1 MLSLSVA
8 YGGDFLATILGFVGD
23 FIKAII
29 TGGGS
34 GDTAYSGVWGSVLT
48 FITTPANAIC
58 LIPLVAWLFVLGV
71 SSVRKMYKG

>member
-1 MLSLSVA
+1 M
-8 YGGDFLATILGFVGD
+8 ATILGFVAD
-23 FIKAII
+23 FIKALV

-34 GDTAYSGVWGSVLT
+34 GETAYSGVWGSVIS